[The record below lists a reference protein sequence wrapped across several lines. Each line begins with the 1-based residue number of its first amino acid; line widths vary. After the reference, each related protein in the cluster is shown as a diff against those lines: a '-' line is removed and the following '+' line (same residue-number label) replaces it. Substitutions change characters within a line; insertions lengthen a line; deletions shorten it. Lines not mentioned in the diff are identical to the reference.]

1 MATIRIAETL
11 RPTRSRDSVSG
22 AGGVYPIR
30 AVSLERSRTRS
41 RSRDARSRL
50 SDLKDP
56 EVEDAG
62 LRQDGDF
69 KKKQVFKGRL
79 LLYLA
84 YQSIGVIYGDIG
96 TSPLYVYSSTF
107 TSEPSHDDLIGVLSI
122 IIWSLTMMVTVKYV
136 IVILHADNNGEGGTF
151 STYSLLS
158 RYANITKRD
167 PREASL
173 IQMERYLSGDLE
185 RANLKVRSR
194 LEKSRFARGLL
205 KTIGVLAV

>member
-11 RPTRSRDSVSG
+11 HPTRSRDSASV

-69 KKKQVFKGRL
+69 KKKQVRCNSN
-79 LLYLA
+79 A
-84 YQSIGVIYGDIG
+84 
-96 TSPLYVYSSTF
+96 
-107 TSEPSHDDLIGVLSI
+107 
-122 IIWSLTMMVTVKYV
+122 
-136 IVILHADNNGEGGTF
+136 
-151 STYSLLS
+151 
-158 RYANITKRD
+158 
-167 PREASL
+167 
-173 IQMERYLSGDLE
+173 
-185 RANLKVRSR
+185 
-194 LEKSRFARGLL
+194 
-205 KTIGVLAV
+205 